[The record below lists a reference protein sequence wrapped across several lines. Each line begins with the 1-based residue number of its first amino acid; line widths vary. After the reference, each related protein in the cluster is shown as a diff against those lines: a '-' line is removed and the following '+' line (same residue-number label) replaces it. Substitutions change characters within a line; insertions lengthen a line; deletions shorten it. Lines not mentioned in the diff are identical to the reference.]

1 MGRLPLFA
9 FIVVVMVPA
18 PTVPGPVFG
27 VPVPMSVMPVE
38 IVTVADQVQVPAG
51 ITTVFPVEAAL
62 MAACTSPELHEA
74 AVIVWASTRLLN
86 SALKKSTHRA
96 HERLRILAIDSSSFM
111 KKQYIKNAPV
121 KPGWLTKVRTVI

>member
-51 ITTVFPVEAAL
+51 
-62 MAACTSPELHEA
+62 TSPELHEA